1 MAKESFFHDHG
12 YKYLFSNPTL
22 VRYLITSFVKEE
34 WVKEI
39 DFTRMEKLDK
49 EFIGEEYQSRESDII
64 YRVDYQGSEAYL
76 FLLIEFQSSVDRF
89 MALRTLHY
97 VCQFYLDILERKNYT
112 FLPPV
117 FPVVLYNGEEKWTAP
132 VEFRELIE
140 EGEAGKE
147 GEEEE
152 GEEAGRRKGLDAY
165 IPKFRYCRIAEN
177 EFPKTSL
184 RKLKNLASALF
195 YIENSSS
202 DEVVKAINEIIE
214 IVMNEQDKKA
224 VHRFII
230 WFRNLV
236 ERKRL
241 KDDEGEDY
249 RIYNPE
255 EVRNMLT
262 ATLEKLRE
270 EGIKEGIEKGIEK
283 GRKEG
288 IEEGIEKGIARGIE
302 KGKKEELVELI
313 RIYLITRFDK
323 APAALLES
331 LKKVEDIHELERLA
345 PLIYR
350 CQNLEEIESLL
361 GLI

>member
-12 YKYLFSNPTL
+12 YKYLFSNPTF
-22 VRYLITSFVKEE
+22 VRYLITSFVKEN

-97 VCQFYLDILERKNYT
+97 VCQLYLDILERKSYT

-117 FPVVLYNGEEKWTAP
+117 FPVVLYNGDEAWTAP

-140 EGEAGKE
+140 KGEEGDGGDGEGKE
-147 GEEEE
+147 E
-152 GEEAGRRKGLDAY
+152 GRGKGLEAY
-165 IPKFRYCRIAEN
+165 IPRFQYCKIAEN
-177 EFPKTSL
+177 EFSKETL
-184 RKLKNLASALF
+184 RKLKNLVSALF
-195 YIENSSS
+195 YIENSSV
-202 DEVVKAINEIIE
+202 EEIGKAIDEIIE
-214 IVMNEQDKKA
+214 IIMNEQDKKA

-230 WFRNLV
+230 WLRNLA
-236 ERKRL
+236 ERKRFR
-241 KDDEGEDY
+241 DDKGEDY
-249 RIYNPE
+249 RIYNPG

-262 ATLEKLRE
+262 TTLDKIRE
-270 EGIKEGIEKGIEK
+270 EGIRQGLEK

-288 IEEGIEKGIARGIE
+288 IEKGR
-302 KGKKEELVELI
+302 KEELVELI

-323 APAALLES
+323 APESLLER

-345 PLIYR
+345 PQIYR
-350 CQNLEEIESLL
+350 CQNWDEIEGILD
-361 GLI
+361 